1 MRRTV
6 ALVCAGLFV
15 SLADAVPSVADDL
28 PVPEDQVILT
38 VSGAIET
45 ANQAETAVFDRT
57 MLEALPQ
64 VTIRTTTS
72 WTDGVTEF
80 EGPRVADVLESTGA
94 NGETVTA
101 IALNDYA
108 VPIPANDFEEYDV
121 ILALRMNG
129 ETMSRR
135 DKGPIWIIY
144 PRDDFPELATVEY
157 NARWVWQLRELR
169 VE

>member
-1 MRRTV
+1 MRRIV
-6 ALVCAGLFV
+6 AFVGTGLFV
-15 SLADAVPSVADDL
+15 LMAGAVPAVADDL
-28 PVPEDQVILT
+28 PVPEDPVILT

-45 ANQAETAVFDRT
+45 ANLSETAVFDQT

-64 VTIRTTTS
+64 LTIRTTTS

-80 EGPRVADVLESTGA
+80 EGPRVADVLDRVGA
-94 NGETVTA
+94 DGETVTA

-108 VPIPANDFEEYDV
+108 VPIPAVDFDDYDV

-135 DKGPIWIIY
+135 DKGPIWIVY